1 MIANHELREMP
12 EVADRYHGMHS
23 VVTVDVKADK
33 DALEEGETVSLLAL
47 VGSEEATY
55 RQATWRIV
63 TESLARDGEESSR
76 GEAVLTEGAHVLNHE
91 ATLTGV
97 KAGTVI
103 VEVQADGIT
112 ARKTFQ
118 IVEAS
123 EKPEEDSKPDQ
134 DQSASDTSRP
144 AEKPASRPSQVHTA
158 VAAAPGLFAG
168 IMTVTAGIIACAGRK
183 GKKNRG

>member
-1 MIANHELREMP
+1 MIADHELREMP

-103 VEVQADGIT
+103 VEVQANGIT

-123 EKPEEDSKPDQ
+123 EPDQ